1 MNILIVEDQEK
12 IKEFLSEGLAQAGY
26 KVLSTDSGRDAE
38 NLCQK
43 ENFDLIVLDIGLP
56 DQSGFDTAR
65 NLRAK
70 GYLGSILMLTGF
82 ASVSDKVKGLDAG
95 ADDYLLKPFELD
107 ELLARVRALLR
118 RPSLGQGV
126 PTVLKFQDV
135 EMDLIHRKVTRAGQN
150 IGLTTKEFNLL
161 EYFIR
166 NADRPLSRAEITEK
180 VWELKFDP
188 ESNVIDVYVN
198 FLRKKLDT
206 GFNRKM
212 IHTVVGLGYVLKAG
226 EPIPVVAQIPV
237 NSQNLNTKSNLNTPL
252 NN

>member
-12 IKEFLSEGLAQAGY
+12 IKEFLSEGLTQAGY
-26 KVLSTDSGRDAE
+26 NVLSTDSGRDAE
-38 NLCQK
+38 VICQK
-43 ENFDLIVLDIGLP
+43 TNLELIVLDIGLP

-65 NLRAK
+65 NLRAN
-70 GYLGSILMLTGF
+70 GYSGSISILSGFTSLT
-82 ASVSDKVKGLDAG
+82 DKVQGLDAG
-95 ADDYLLKPFELD
+95 ADDYLVKPFELD

-118 RPSLGQGV
+118 RPVVGQGA
-126 PTVLKFQDV
+126 PTTLKFQDV

-166 NADRPLSRAEITEK
+166 NAERPLSRAEITEK

-198 FLRKKLDT
+198 FLRKKLDA

-212 IHTVVGLGYVLKAG
+212 IHTVVGLGYVLKSAM
-226 EPIPVVAQIPV
+226 E
-237 NSQNLNTKSNLNTPL
+237 TPTIL
-252 NN
+252 EQRT